1 MIQVGQCTRTP
12 VSPILA
18 TSVTRPAPSAV
29 GMLGAAGPAVGITVD
44 TEPSPVECDPD
55 RIALHSSSSTTPAT
69 PNSPPPTLSTRA
81 GRGKRGK
88 RSKSKWTPLKIDY
101 RVAETTTETPA
112 SGSDYHLNEVDP
124 QEDESSSGDGY
135 DDYGVVGMGS
145 ASHRSNRGA
154 AGGGG
159 GDSGRRR
166 VDGKTSCF
174 SSKHVRRQVEIRS
187 R

>member
-1 MIQVGQCTRTP
+1 
-12 VSPILA
+12 
-18 TSVTRPAPSAV
+18 
-29 GMLGAAGPAVGITVD
+29 MLGAAGPSVGITAD
-44 TEPSPVECDPD
+44 TEPSLVECGP
-55 RIALHSSSSTTPAT
+55 SSSSTT
-69 PNSPPPTLSTRA
+69 PNSPPPTLSTRG

-101 RVAETTTETPA
+101 SVTETPTETPA
-112 SGSDYHLNEVDP
+112 PGLDYHLNEVDP
-124 QEDESSSGDGY
+124 QEDESGEYDGY